1 MRISRPLT
9 MLSLSA
15 AGLLA
20 VVVAYQGVVHP
31 LDAALPMQ
39 RQARADA
46 LRVEA
51 ARPDAGMPLSQRED
65 ARLDFGGASDLYAY
79 RQALRAREAAGEP
92 AAMWEASRVMEYCAA
107 YASDPAGYAADTR
120 AILGMEGGATAAMAA
135 ARERV
140 GERCRR
146 FVPADGLSLAALR
159 AKRIEAAGAGSLA
172 AEAAL
177 LAMGEPLSDS
187 GAYRQDLV
195 GRVLRS
201 ADPQAFLALSSAMG
215 IAASGQDAYFGRIS
229 GSQYSEWAWQI
240 AACRLGA
247 DCSARGVLMTSY
259 CANGGVC
266 SRDASQ
272 DFYTFV
278 LDAGVPRQGVDN
290 LNAMVDSLMADSGV
304 GG

>member
-9 MLSLSA
+9 LLSLSA

-31 LDAALPMQ
+31 VDAVLPMQ

-46 LRVEA
+46 LPVDGVRA
-51 ARPDAGMPLSQRED
+51 ASGRPLPRMDD
-65 ARLDFGGASDLYAY
+65 ARLDFNGASDLYAY
-79 RQALRAREAAGEP
+79 RQALRTREAAGEH
-92 AAMWEASRVMEYCAA
+92 AALWEASRVIEYCAA
-107 YASDPAGYAADTR
+107 YAADPASYAADTR
-120 AILGMEGGATAAMAA
+120 VILAMEGGATAAMAA

-140 GERCRR
+140 SQRCRR
-146 FVPADGLSLAALR
+146 FVPADDLSLAAMR
-159 AKRIEAAGAGSLA
+159 AKRLEAAGAGSLA

-215 IAASGQDAYFGRIS
+215 IAASGQEAYFGRIS

-259 CANGGVC
+259 CANGGIC